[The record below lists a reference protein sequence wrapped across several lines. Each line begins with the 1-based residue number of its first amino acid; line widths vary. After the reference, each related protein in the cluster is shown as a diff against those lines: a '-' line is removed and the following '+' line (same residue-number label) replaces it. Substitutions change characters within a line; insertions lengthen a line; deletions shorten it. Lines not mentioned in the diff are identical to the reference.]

1 MTAQR
6 DISRPFRN
14 NNAQEILDECHK
26 AYRSRDGSVLLA
38 AIAELDRFRSTR
50 DAERVR
56 TELQELLDQLEP
68 GSERRRAEVDYCREC
83 SRSFHGERVYYCE
96 SCRALLWKRI
106 ERDVSEVGGRAA
118 QGVYVGRTA
127 YPERR
132 LLEHLQKDGRDRL
145 SILHWAASLEEAE
158 DFERWILRL
167 VKDRSDQGDPRAGGR
182 FARCH
187 HAIYLSW
194 TPSST
199 FPANQLVHH
208 ALVTELMGARQW
220 PAPPS
225 RFETVHLW
233 CPVSSDQT
241 DGILDGLAE
250 REREFLDDRRASR

>member
-1 MTAQR
+1 
-6 DISRPFRN
+6 
-14 NNAQEILDECHK
+14 
-26 AYRSRDGSVLLA
+26 LA
-38 AIAELDRFRSTR
+38 AIAELDEFRSTR
-50 DAERVR
+50 DADRVR
-56 TELQELLDQLEP
+56 TELQELLDRLEP
-68 GSERRRAEVDYCREC
+68 GSERRRAEVDHCREC

-96 SCRALLWKRI
+96 SCRPPLWGRI
-106 ERDVSEVGGRAA
+106 ERDVRELGGRAA

-158 DFERWILRL
+158 DFERWILGL
-167 VKDRSDQGDPRAGGR
+167 VKDLSNQGQPRAGGR

-194 TPSST
+194 TPRTT

-241 DGILDGLAE
+241 DCILDGLAE
-250 REREFLDDRRASR
+250 REREFLDERRASR